1 MPDTATL
8 LAHARG
14 VLGLRIGAV
23 ARRVLGIILAA
34 GVVSGA
40 QSATTASTLADDR
53 VEASYNSGDQFVHD
67 AELDQLLARVG
78 KQVQAA
84 NSDAMCVPLRI
95 HALDLP
101 LPYAFVL
108 KNGAFY
114 VSTGLIARLESEPEF
129 AALVVLP
136 LAALCR
142 GDAEKLQS
150 DQRQRGL
157 KNLVPNLLLITLTA
171 GLGAPSIVKSDRLH
185 STEES
190 ERLREASDAVALH
203 WLASAGYAPTAAPLA
218 MTHLLD
224 GLAVEDRSG
233 EPEFSN
239 PAELTARRTTLEHLL
254 AQTESDATAAPAARV
269 ATPPPASMK
278 DPFRLISRR
287 YALRL
292 ARTDVDSHP
301 SGLRPWLDRID
312 ALDGP
317 SGYTAYLRAE
327 FSRRDSGSDAGMS
340 AAIASYE
347 KCVSF
352 NDAPAAAYRELGFLY
367 RQAGD
372 PSRARASLSKYLQQA
387 PTAVDAPI
395 IRTYLE
401 VP

>member
-1 MPDTATL
+1 MTC
-8 LAHARG
+8 AH
-14 VLGLRIGAV
+14 
-23 ARRVLGIILAA
+23 
-34 GVVSGA
+34 
-40 QSATTASTLADDR
+40 SATPASTLADDR
-53 VEASYNSGDQFVHD
+53 VEASYNAGDQFVHD

-84 NSDAMCVPLRI
+84 NADAMCVPLRI

-114 VSTGLIARLESEPEF
+114 VSTGLVARLESEPEF
-129 AALVVLP
+129 AALVALP

-142 GDAEKLQS
+142 GDADKLHS
-150 DQRQRGL
+150 DQRQRVL

-171 GLGAPSIVKSDRLH
+171 GLGTPSIIKSDAH
-185 STEES
+185 HAAEES
-190 ERLREASDAVALH
+190 ERLRAASDAVALH
-203 WLASAGYAPTAAPLA
+203 WLAAAGYAPASAPLA

-224 GLAVEDRSG
+224 GLAAEDRSG
-233 EPEFSN
+233 APEFSD
-239 PAELTARRTTLEHLL
+239 PAELTARRAALERMLAANDSDSTGAPPTTGPPP
-254 AQTESDATAAPAARV
+254 TTG
-269 ATPPPASMK
+269 ATPPAATK
-278 DPFRLISRR
+278 DPYRLIARR
-287 YALRL
+287 YALQL
-292 ARTDVDSHP
+292 ARADIDAHP
-301 SGLRPWLDRID
+301 SGLRPWLDHID

-327 FSRRDSGSDAGMS
+327 FARRNSGSGPGMS

-352 NDAPAAAYRELGFLY
+352 SDAPAAAYRELGFLY

-372 PSRARASLSKYLQQA
+372 PPRARASLSKYLQRA

-401 VP
+401 AP